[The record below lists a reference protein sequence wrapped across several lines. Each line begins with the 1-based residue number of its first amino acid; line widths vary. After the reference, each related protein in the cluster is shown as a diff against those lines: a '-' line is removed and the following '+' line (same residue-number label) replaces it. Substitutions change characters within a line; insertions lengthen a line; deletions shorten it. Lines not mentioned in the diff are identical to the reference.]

1 MLLVLI
7 IEKNQYNIVES
18 LGGLAMSEINN
29 FIKTIMESD
38 LKDGKVKNI
47 MTRFPPEPNAYLLIG
62 HARAIVMNFELAKMF
77 GGKTN
82 LRFDDTNPTKE
93 GVEYVEAIKRD
104 IEWLGYTPD
113 NIFYGSDYF
122 EEQYQRAILLIKKGK
137 AFVCDLTQDEMAK
150 YRGTLTEG
158 GKNSPYRDRSVA
170 ENLDLFA
177 KMRNGEFAEGTRVL
191 RAKIDMA
198 SPNINMRDPVMY
210 RILNATHHK
219 TGNKWC
225 IYPMYDFAHPL
236 QDALEGITHSLC
248 SIEFENHR
256 PLYDW
261 FIKECEM
268 PHVSHQI
275 EWGRLYITNT
285 ITSKRYLKQLVEA
298 KKVSGYDDPRLPTL
312 VGLKRRG
319 YTPTSIKAFIVDA
332 GLSRLNS
339 TTPSDKLDY
348 FLRED
353 LKPKVARKNAILN
366 PLKLIITNYPAN
378 QVEQLDVLE
387 NPENPEMGSR
397 KLPFSRE
404 VYIERDDFTDQPFDK
419 NWKRLAKG
427 LEVRLMHAY
436 FVKCNE
442 IVYENNQIKEIH
454 CTYDIETKSNSGFNG
469 RKPNGNIHF
478 VEASTA
484 LKAEFRLFGN
494 LILNPDQFDE
504 NATIEEK
511 FNENSVEV
519 KIGVVEPSLN
529 NQAIESKFQFVRHG
543 YFSTDRDSKSGL
555 LVFNR
560 IAELKSSF

>member
-1 MLLVLI
+1 MAEL
-7 IEKNQYNIVES
+7 S
-18 LGGLAMSEINN
+18 N

-38 LKDGKVKNI
+38 LKEGRVKNI

-93 GVEYVEAIKRD
+93 GVEYVEAIKKD
-104 IEWLGYTPD
+104 IQWLGYTPD
-113 NIFYGSDYF
+113 SIVYGSNYF
-122 EEQYQRAILLIKKGK
+122 EEQYQRAQLLIKKGK
-137 AFVCDLTQDEMAK
+137 AYVCDLSQEEIAK

-158 GKNSPYRDRSVA
+158 GKDSPYRNRSIA
-170 ENLDLFA
+170 ENLDLFER
-177 KMRNGEFAEGTRVL
+177 MRKGEFPDGSRVL
-191 RAKIDMA
+191 RAKIDMQ

-210 RILNATHHK
+210 RILHAHHHN
-219 TGNKWC
+219 TGDKWC
-225 IYPMYDFAHPL
+225 IYPMYDYAHPL
-236 QDALEGITHSLC
+236 QDAIEGITHSLC

-285 ITSKRYLKQLVEA
+285 VTSKRYLKQLVEA
-298 KKVSGYDDPRLPTL
+298 KKVSGFDDPRLPTL

-319 YTPTSIKAFIVDA
+319 YTPEAIKNFILDA

-339 TTPSDKLDY
+339 TTPAEKLDY

-353 LKPKVARKNAILN
+353 LKLKVSRKNVILN
-366 PLKLIITNYPAN
+366 PLKLVITNYPEH
-378 QVEQLDVLE
+378 QVEQLEVLE
-387 NPENPEMGSR
+387 NSDTPELGSR
-397 KLPFSRE
+397 KIPFSRE
-404 VYIERDDFTDQPFDK
+404 VYIEREDFTDQPVDK
-419 NWKRLAKG
+419 TYKRLAKG

-442 IVYENNQIKEIH
+442 IIYENGKIKEIH
-454 CTYDIETKSNSGFNG
+454 CTYDKETKSGSGFNA

-484 LKAEFRLFGN
+484 IKAEFRLFGN
-494 LILNPDQFDE
+494 LILNPEEVDKD
-504 NATIEEK
+504 AAITEK
-511 FNENSVEV
+511 FNEKSIE
-519 KIGVVEPSLN
+519 ILHGFAEPSLAN
-529 NQAIESKFQFVRHG
+529 YKPEDKFQFVRNG
-543 YFSTDRDSKSGL
+543 YFSMDRDSKSEK

-560 IAELKSSF
+560 ICELKSSF

>member
-1 MLLVLI
+1 
-7 IEKNQYNIVES
+7 
-18 LGGLAMSEINN
+18 MSEINN

-93 GVEYVEAIKRD
+93 GIEYVEAIKRD

-122 EEQYQRAILLIKKGK
+122 EEQYNRAVLLIKKGK
-137 AFVCDLTQDEMAK
+137 AYVCDLTQEEMAK

-158 GKNSPYRDRSVA
+158 GKDSPYRNRSVA
-170 ENLDLFA
+170 ENLELFA
-177 KMRNGEFAEGTRVL
+177 KMRNGEFAEGSRVL
-191 RAKIDMA
+191 RAKIDMS

-298 KKVSGYDDPRLPTL
+298 KKVKGYDDPRLPTL

-319 YTPTSIKAFIVDA
+319 YTPASIKAFILDA

-366 PLKLIITNYPAN
+366 PLKLVITNYPVG

-419 NWKRLAKG
+419 SWKRLAKG

-436 FVKCNE
+436 FVKCND
-442 IVYENNQIKEIH
+442 IVYEKNQIKEIH
-454 CTYDIETKSNSGFNG
+454 CTYDIETKSNSGFNA

-494 LILNPDQFDE
+494 LILNADQFDE

-519 KIGVVEPSLN
+519 KVGVVEPSLK

-543 YFSTDRDSKSGL
+543 YFSTDRDSKTGH